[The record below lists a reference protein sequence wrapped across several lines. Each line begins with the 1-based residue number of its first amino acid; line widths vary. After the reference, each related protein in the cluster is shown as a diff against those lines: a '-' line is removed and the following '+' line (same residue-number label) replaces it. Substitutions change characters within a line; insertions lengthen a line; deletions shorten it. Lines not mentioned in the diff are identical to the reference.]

1 MVRINPDKA
10 TSSHTTQ
17 PSELA
22 GVLTAQRAAFN
33 KNPNPDW
40 ASRKAKLKTLREL
53 ILGHEAEFTKAISDD
68 FGHRAVEETII
79 SEILIIQGGISHA
92 LKHTPKW
99 MKTRKAPTAMPVS
112 YTHLTLPTILLV

>member
-1 MVRINPDKA
+1 MVRINPDKVGRKN
-10 TSSHTTQ
+10 TTQ

-22 GVLTAQRAAFN
+22 GVLAAQRAAFN

-40 ASRKAKLKTLREL
+40 ASRKAKLETLREL
-53 ILGHEAEFTKAISDD
+53 ILSHEAEFTKAISDD

-99 MKTRKAPTAMPVS
+99 MKTRKAPIALQLS
-112 YTHLTLPTILLV
+112 LIHI